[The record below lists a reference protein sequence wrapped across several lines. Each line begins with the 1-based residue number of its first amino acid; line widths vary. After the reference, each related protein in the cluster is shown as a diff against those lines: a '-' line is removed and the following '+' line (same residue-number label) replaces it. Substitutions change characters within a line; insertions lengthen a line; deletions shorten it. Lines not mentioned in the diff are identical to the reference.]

1 MESIVK
7 ASEKGK
13 IKVKQVV
20 DNTAKDVEIM
30 VHLQPG
36 ISPEVAVDALYA
48 FTDCELSISPPMH
61 A

>member
-30 VHLQPG
+30 
-36 ISPEVAVDALYA
+36 ITSSRTVAGNCHGCPLRIYG
-48 FTDCELSISPPMH
+48 L
-61 A
+61 